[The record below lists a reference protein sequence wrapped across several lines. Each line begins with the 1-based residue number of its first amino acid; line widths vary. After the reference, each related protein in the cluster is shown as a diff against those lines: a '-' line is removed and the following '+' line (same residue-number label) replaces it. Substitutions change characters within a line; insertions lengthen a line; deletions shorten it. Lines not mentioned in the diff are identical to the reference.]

1 MRRITPQ
8 KLLNVSMIVVFL
20 VLVVPLYA
28 IRGLNDSLDHARGTG
43 TVGGIDFK
51 AYYIAADML
60 RSGKDFYDVQQQAEE
75 VQARGLPPNESFY
88 IYPPLLAVLFVP
100 LTTLPLQQAAQ
111 LWFFLNMAL
120 YGLSLV
126 IISRE
131 LNLGRHSGILPL
143 LYILAFLFPPA
154 LFTLYKGQVNMVI
167 LLLLA
172 VTFWL
177 CLRERQ
183 VLAGMSLG
191 VASMVKV
198 IPILLLPYFLWRRK
212 YTLCLTAAATIA
224 AIAILGL
231 IIVGWG
237 PHRTYLS
244 SVLPSLAQPR
254 PNPGNQSL
262 GGFLS
267 LLLVE
272 NPYVEGLTH
281 DPPLW
286 RMATLA
292 VSAAVVA
299 GVVLT
304 LWHRRGRAARPDL
317 EFALIV
323 AALPLI
329 TNIAWVDLFVLLIF
343 PYGVLL
349 NYVFRRQI
357 RRLWVSLATLSA
369 ICITFPRLQ
378 DLFTN
383 LVTRYEPFLRSPFI
397 MGLPLCGL
405 ILLCVATAATLWE
418 APHQESPHAAR

>member
-1 MRRITPQ
+1 MRRITPR
-8 KLLNVSMIVVFL
+8 KLLNLSMIVVFVLL
-20 VLVVPLYA
+20 VLPLYA
-28 IRGLNDSLDHARGTG
+28 IRGVNDSLDHALGTG

-75 VQARGLPPNESFY
+75 VQARGLPLNESFY
-88 IYPPLLAVLFVP
+88 IYPPLLAILLVP
-100 LTTLPLQQAAQ
+100 LTVLPMHHAAQ
-111 LWFFLNMAL
+111 VWFFLNMGL
-120 YGLSLV
+120 YGVSLA
-126 IISRE
+126 IISQS
-131 LNLGRHSGILPL
+131 LNLGRNNGILPL
-143 LYILAFLFPPA
+143 LAILAFLFPPA

-172 VTFWL
+172 VTLWL
-177 CLRERQ
+177 YLSERQ

-212 YTLCLTAAATIA
+212 YSLCLTAVAAVA
-224 AIAILGL
+224 AIAIIGL
-231 IIVGWG
+231 IVVGWG
-237 PHRTYLS
+237 PHRTYLT
-244 SVLPSLAQPR
+244 SVLPSLGQPR

-262 GGFLS
+262 GGFFS

-272 NPYVEGLTH
+272 NPYVEGLDH
-281 DPPLW
+281 DPLLW
-286 RMATLA
+286 RAATLA
-292 VSAAVVA
+292 ASAAVVA
-299 GVVLT
+299 GVVIT

-323 AALPLI
+323 AALPLV
-329 TNIAWVDLFVLLIF
+329 TNIAWVDLFVLLIL
-343 PYGVLL
+343 PYAVLL

-357 RRLWVSLATLSA
+357 RRPWVVLATISA
-369 ICITFPRLQ
+369 VCITFPRLQ

-383 LVTRYEPFLRSPFI
+383 LVTRHEPFLSNPFV

-405 ILLCVATAATLWE
+405 LLLCAATAATLWE
-418 APHQESPHAAR
+418 APYQESAHAAR